1 LGQALFGYNQ
11 CCHGLSDLEEESGI
25 AIQSR
30 RPAATGTQA
39 ARGWDVIG
47 ALPWQ
52 RTDLDDGL
60 TVPLSGGAEAA
71 VRARGAISSLRADLD
86 PTLLDTLRL
95 LVTELVVNSVRHARA
110 DAITLRLVVG
120 RSAVLAE
127 VTDGGPGFDP
137 AVAGSPRDDHT
148 GWGLFLVERLAERW
162 GVSRT
167 GRATRVWFE
176 LHRGR
181 PV

>member
-1 LGQALFGYNQ
+1 LGKTDIGPPQP
-11 CCHGLSDLEEESGI
+11 SERSPGI
-25 AIQSR
+25 AIQSS
-30 RPAATGTQA
+30 RPAPTGTQPS
-39 ARGWDVIG
+39 RGWDVIG

-52 RTDLDDGL
+52 RTDVDDGL
-60 TVPLSGGAEAA
+60 TVSLKGGAEAA
-71 VRARGAISSLRADLD
+71 VRARGAIASLRADLD
-86 PTLLDTLRL
+86 PSLLDTLRL

-110 DAITLRLVVG
+110 DAIMLRIVVG

-137 AVAGSPRDDHT
+137 AGQGSPRDDDT
-148 GWGLFLVERLAERW
+148 GWGLFLVERLADRW
-162 GVSRT
+162 GVSRA

-181 PV
+181 PA

>member
-1 LGQALFGYNQ
+1 MGTTNPFRLTR
-11 CCHGLSDLEEESGI
+11 SERSPGI

-30 RPAATGTQA
+30 RPARTGAQPS
-39 ARGWDVIG
+39 RGWDVIG

-60 TVPLSGGAEAA
+60 TVPLTGGAEAA

-110 DAITLRLVVG
+110 DAIMLRIVVG
-120 RSAVLAE
+120 RSSVLAE

-137 AVAGSPRDDHT
+137 AVACSPRDDH
-148 GWGLFLVERLAERW
+148 WGLFLVERLADRW

-167 GRATRVWFE
+167 GHATRVWFE